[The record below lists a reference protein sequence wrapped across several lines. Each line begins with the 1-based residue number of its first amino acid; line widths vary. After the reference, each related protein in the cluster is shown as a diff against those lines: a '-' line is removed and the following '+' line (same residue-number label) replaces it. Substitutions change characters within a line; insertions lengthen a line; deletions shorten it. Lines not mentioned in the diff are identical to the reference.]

1 MECQKSKCNQRRP
14 TTSMNRDNART
25 NKGRKRIQNQY
36 NRNKY
41 TQGQRD
47 RFRKRIGI
55 NDIEYDDGYYNDEY
69 DDYKHNDKYYN
80 KYYEPIEVYNTEY
93 YNDQEQSYD
102 QYKDYTNKSYDQ
114 QDLNE
119 QFDEIDIIDEYYDNG
134 YNDNEYD
141 EYDNEY
147 DEYDDGY
154 YDNYWPHSEKSI
166 IINNINQ
173 VIQEINFIGLTT
185 AIGLL
190 TPYITGITSYF
201 AKKTLTHYGQQV
213 IRNKLAQFIQD
224 HFSKYVS
231 ESLAHLLVIIIRE
244 NWDKIKGTTSAK
256 AIARYILNKIIR
268 GSGNLLMGKDEN

>member
-1 MECQKSKCNQRRP
+1 MSRNNINSKKNFLAVSP
-14 TTSMNRDNART
+14 LSIA
-25 NKGRKRIQNQY
+25 KG
-36 NRNKY
+36 
-41 TQGQRD
+41 
-47 RFRKRIGI
+47 
-55 NDIEYDDGYYNDEY
+55 
-69 DDYKHNDKYYN
+69 
-80 KYYEPIEVYNTEY
+80 P
-93 YNDQEQSYD
+93 YD
-102 QYKDYTNKSYDQ
+102 QYKDYTDKSYDQ

-147 DEYDDGY
+147 DEYDDGC
-154 YDNYWPHSEKSI
+154 YDNYWPRSEKSI

-190 TPYITGITSYF
+190 TPYITGITLYF

-268 GSGNLLMGKDEN
+268 GSGNLFMGKDEN

>member
-1 MECQKSKCNQRRP
+1 MECQKSKSNQRRP

-93 YNDQEQSYD
+93 YNDQEQLYD

-119 QFDEIDIIDEYYDNG
+119 QFDEIDIIDEYYDNE

-154 YDNYWPHSEKSI
+154 YDNY
-166 IINNINQ
+166 
-173 VIQEINFIGLTT
+173 
-185 AIGLL
+185 
-190 TPYITGITSYF
+190 
-201 AKKTLTHYGQQV
+201 
-213 IRNKLAQFIQD
+213 
-224 HFSKYVS
+224 
-231 ESLAHLLVIIIRE
+231 
-244 NWDKIKGTTSAK
+244 
-256 AIARYILNKIIR
+256 
-268 GSGNLLMGKDEN
+268 